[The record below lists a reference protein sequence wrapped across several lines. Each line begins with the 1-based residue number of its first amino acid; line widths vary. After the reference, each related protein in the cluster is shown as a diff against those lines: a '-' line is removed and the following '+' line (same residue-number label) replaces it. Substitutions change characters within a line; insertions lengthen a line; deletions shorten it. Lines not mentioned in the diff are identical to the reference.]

1 LIKPSLVWVT
11 GDLTGTNFLPPLPL
25 SLWNLS
31 KFLDSRISPEQIL
44 LVCCLRIT
52 STLIFFWCMEFVAMI
67 LEWAWEPIHLC
78 SMKNSVLESEAHI
91 QRSWI
96 SRRQC
101 VRFCRD

>member
-11 GDLTGTNFLPPLPL
+11 GDLTGTNFLPPLSL

-31 KFLDSRISPEQIL
+31 KFLDSRTSPEQIL
-44 LVCCLRIT
+44 LVCRLRIT
-52 STLIFFWCMEFVAMI
+52 STLIFFWCTEFVAMI
-67 LEWAWEPIHLC
+67 LEWAWESIHLC

-91 QRSWI
+91 RRSWT

-101 VRFCRD
+101 FRFRRD